1 VSAYEDSGNP
11 FVSPQHTFSG
21 PVRRW
26 VRALAWLCVLT
37 IAVLS
42 LLPGEERPHTGLA
55 GRLEHAIAY
64 AGTGFFFW
72 FGYSDPRHRA
82 LFWIGLAIASGV
94 FEVLQNFVPGRS
106 PSIFDALASTLGLT
120 FGCMAAALAQWSL
133 PRRE

>member
-1 VSAYEDSGNP
+1 MLS
-11 FVSPQHTFSG
+11 QHSFSG
-21 PVRRW
+21 RALPW

-42 LLPGEERPHTGLA
+42 LLPGDERPHTGLSA
-55 GRLEHAIAY
+55 RFEHATAY

-72 FGYSDPRHRA
+72 FGYSAPRQRA

-94 FEVLQNFVPGRS
+94 FEVLQNFIPGRS

-120 FGCMAAALAQWSL
+120 FGFMAAALLHWSL
-133 PRRE
+133 SRGERD